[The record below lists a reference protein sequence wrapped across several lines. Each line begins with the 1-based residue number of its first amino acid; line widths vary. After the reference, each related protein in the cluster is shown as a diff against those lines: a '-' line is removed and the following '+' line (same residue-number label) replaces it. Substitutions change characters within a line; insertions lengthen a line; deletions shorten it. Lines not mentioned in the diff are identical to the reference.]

1 MTTREIVESKKE
13 VDVYSLIPEL
23 LDLKQINHL
32 YGLAPG
38 TIRRER
44 WLQKKIQQRKLKAKD
59 AEKIDT
65 SGFGFKYPPVM
76 VYGKIHYWRKDVE
89 HFLKLQQ
96 EKTPVEIITASQFS
110 DRASA

>member
-1 MTTREIVESKKE
+1 MVLHQAQSEESVGFRRKSTT
-13 VDVYSLIPEL
+13 
-23 LDLKQINHL
+23 
-32 YGLAPG
+32 
-38 TIRRER
+38 
-44 WLQKKIQQRKLKAKD
+44 KIKAKD
-59 AEKIDT
+59 AEKVHT

-96 EKTPVEIITASQFS
+96 EKTPVVITASQFS